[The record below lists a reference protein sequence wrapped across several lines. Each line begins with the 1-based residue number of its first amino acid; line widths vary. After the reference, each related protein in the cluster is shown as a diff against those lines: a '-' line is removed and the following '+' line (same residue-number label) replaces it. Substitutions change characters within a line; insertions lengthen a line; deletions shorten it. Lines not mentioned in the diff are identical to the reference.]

1 MKTKQLLMAVAVSA
15 IALTAPAV
23 HAIGFRP
30 LVVVDP
36 TGSVRIQQALPC
48 GDDLDLTR
56 SITGGRIEL
65 APTSLRIQPTFNL
78 TKMDLFLEPFS
89 VRRQCRGID
98 ATAEFYEIGVR
109 LAGAVTFDGVPMGDS
124 ESNQFAF
131 RIPKDKFLIYETVL
145 DNAPVAQPERKYVKP
160 SEDVTGLIDLRART
174 IDIHVALASLMRFR
188 AGCVGTR
195 CVIDEEKAGT
205 QRADVAGAILAP
217 NADSDEDGVPDVIDT
232 CPATANPS
240 QGPDTTAPTVSCDA
254 VPSLGRNFRVSAADS
269 CSRRVS
275 LRLGPYM
282 LDNGEVIQIQENGQ
296 AGVRLLRDDG
306 SGIRTFQVGKG
317 EAIVTATD
325 AANNVATA
333 VCGAR

>member
-15 IALTAPAV
+15 IALAAPPA
-23 HAIGFRP
+23 HAIGFRS

-56 SITGGRIEL
+56 PIAGGRIEL
-65 APTSLRIQPTFNL
+65 ALTSLRIQPTFNL
-78 TKMDLFLEPFS
+78 AKMDLFLEPFS
-89 VRRQCRGID
+89 VRRQCRGVD

-109 LAGAVTFDGVPMGDS
+109 LAGAVSFGGVPTGGP

-131 RIPKDKFLIYETVL
+131 RIPKEQFLIYETVL
-145 DNAPVAQPERKYVKP
+145 DNAPVPQPERMYVKP

-174 IDIHVALASLMRFR
+174 IDIHIALASRMRFR
-188 AGCVGTR
+188 AGCIGAR
-195 CVIDEEKAGT
+195 CAIDEEKAGT

-217 NADSDEDGVPDVIDT
+217 NADGDEDGVPDVIDT
-232 CPATANPS
+232 CPGTANPS
-240 QGPDTTAPTVSCDA
+240 QGPDTTAPTVSCEA
-254 VPSLGRNFRVSAADS
+254 VPSLGRSFRVSAADS

-275 LRLGPYM
+275 LRLGPFM
-282 LDNGEVIQIQENGQ
+282 LGNGEVIQIQETGQ
-296 AGVRLLRDDG
+296 AGVRLLREDG
-306 SGIRTFQVGKG
+306 NGLRHFQVGKG

-325 AANNVATA
+325 AANNVDTA
-333 VCGAR
+333 LCGAR

>member
-1 MKTKQLLMAVAVSA
+1 MKTKQLLIAAAMSA
-15 IALTAPAV
+15 IALGAPSV
-23 HAIGFRP
+23 NAIGFRP

-65 APTSLRIQPTFNL
+65 ALTSLRIQPTFNL
-78 TKMDLFLEPFS
+78 AKMDLFLEPFS
-89 VRRQCRGID
+89 VRRQCRGVD

-109 LAGAVTFDGVPMGDS
+109 LAAAVSFDGVPTGGP
-124 ESNQFAF
+124 ESNQFTF
-131 RIPKDKFLIYETVL
+131 RIPKEQFLIYETVL
-145 DNAPVAQPERKYVKP
+145 DNAPVAQPERKYEKP

-174 IDIHVALASLMRFR
+174 IDIHIALASRMRFR

-195 CVIDEEKAGT
+195 CVIDEEKPGI

-232 CPATANPS
+232 CPATANPL
-240 QGPDTTAPTVSCDA
+240 QGPDTTAPTVSCQS
-254 VPSLGRNFRVSAADS
+254 VPSLGRSFRVSAADN

-275 LRLGPYM
+275 LRLGPFT
-282 LDNGEVIQIQENGQ
+282 LGNGEVIQIQETDQ
-296 AGVRLLRDDG
+296 AGIRQLSGDG
-306 SGIRTFQVGKG
+306 TGIRHFQVGKG

-325 AANNVATA
+325 PANNVATA
-333 VCGAR
+333 ACAAR